1 MWVNVFV
8 LYTYSMCYTRAYT
21 HTHTYMYTY
30 SRTHIFKNMHYK
42 PFYLYLFI
50 LHNAFH
56 AL

>member
-1 MWVNVFV
+1 MY
-8 LYTYSMCYTRAYT
+8 LYCTHTACVILVHT
-21 HTHTYMYTY
+21 HTHTYMYMY